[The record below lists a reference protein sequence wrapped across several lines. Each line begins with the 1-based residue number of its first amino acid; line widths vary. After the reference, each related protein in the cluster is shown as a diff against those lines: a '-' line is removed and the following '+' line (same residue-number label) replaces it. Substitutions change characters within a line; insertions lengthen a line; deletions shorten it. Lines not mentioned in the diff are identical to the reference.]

1 MAHTLVEFARSV
13 QTNLDNG
20 VIVPLNATPKLI
32 LEFGMNVPTATNFTE
47 LTTSVGWQATNVFVT
62 PPEQPKLLLQ
72 ILMDG
77 VVVSSAEQKSISTDE
92 DGMIEMTTA
101 FHSILANV
109 SVGFHVIQV
118 FASNPEDLQGD
129 ITITG
134 PVNITGRVYAPA

>member
-1 MAHTLVEFARSV
+1 MAHTLVEFVRSI

-20 VIVPLNATPKLI
+20 VIVPINATSKLI
-32 LEFGMNVPTATNFTE
+32 LEFGVNVPTATNFIE
-47 LTTSVGWQATNVFVT
+47 LITTVGWQATNVFVT

-72 ILMDG
+72 IVLDG

-92 DGMIEMTTA
+92 DGMLEMTTA
-101 FHSILANV
+101 FHSILTNV

-129 ITITG
+129 ITLTG
-134 PVNITGRVYAPA
+134 PVSITGKVYAPA